1 MQDAIRVLAGECAVR
16 YESDGRTER
25 DLRGDV
31 VVIVKPDD
39 TVLVHDA
46 DGYQPAAW
54 LTRPGVVRY
63 TRDARGF
70 RIDAADGDERLVV
83 ESATEHGD
91 AHYPA
96 SPAGPPVG
104 TCECDGTLVRD
115 GGRVVCIDCRT
126 SYAIPRDAAVV
137 DEPCPDCGLPQLRVE
152 RGGAVTA
159 CLDRDCTPIADV
171 VAERFDGEWSCRC
184 GAALEIEADR
194 GLHATCPECDASY
207 RLPRGT
213 VDGTCECGLPLFET
227 PSGRRCLD
235 GDCEQTPSAG
245 GRDRNS

>member
-16 YESDGRTER
+16 YEANGQTER

-54 LTRPGVVRY
+54 LTRAGVVRY

-104 TCECDGTLVRD
+104 SCDCGGTLVRD
-115 GGRVVCIDCRT
+115 GGRVVCVDCRD

-137 DEPCPDCGLPQLRVE
+137 DDECPDCGLPRIRVE
-152 RGGAVTA
+152 RGGEIVA
-159 CLDRDCTPIADV
+159 CLDRDCGPIADAV
-171 VAERFDGEWSCRC
+171 SDRFDGAWTCRC
-184 GAALEIEADR
+184 GAPLEIESER
-194 GLHATCPECDASY
+194 GLHAACPDCGARH
-207 RLPRGT
+207 RLPVGT
-213 VDGTCECGLPLFET
+213 VADDCDCGLPRFQT
-227 PSGRRCLD
+227 RDGRQCLD
-235 GDCEQTPSAG
+235 SDCREAA
-245 GRDRNS
+245 

>member
-16 YESDGRTER
+16 YESGGETER
-25 DLRGDV
+25 VLRGDV
-31 VVIVKPDD
+31 VVVVKPDD

-63 TRDARGF
+63 TRDAGGF

-104 TCECDGTLVRD
+104 ACDCGGAFVRD
-115 GGRVVCIDCRT
+115 GGRVVCVDCRDQ
-126 SYAIPRDAAVV
+126 YAIPRDAAVV
-137 DEPCPDCGLPQLRVE
+137 DETCGDCGLPRIRVE
-152 RGGAVTA
+152 RGAAVAA
-159 CLDRDCTPIADV
+159 CLDRDCRPIADAV
-171 VAERFDGEWSCRC
+171 RAALDWTCRC
-184 GAALEIEADR
+184 GAPLAVESDR
-194 GLHATCPECDASY
+194 GLHAVCEGCGS
-207 RLPRGT
+207 RFRIPRGT
-213 VDGTCECGLPLFET
+213 EAGDCECGLPALET
-227 PSGRRCLD
+227 ADGRRCLD
-235 GDCEQTPSAG
+235 ADCGERAPQSL
-245 GRDRNS
+245 

>member
-16 YESDGRTER
+16 YEIDGEQER
-25 DLRGDV
+25 NLRGDV
-31 VVIVKPDD
+31 VVVVKPDD

-70 RIDAADGDERLVV
+70 RLDAADGDERLVV

-104 TCECDGTLVRD
+104 ACSCDGTLVRD
-115 GGRVVCIDCRT
+115 GGRVVCVDCRA
-126 SYAIPRDAAVV
+126 SYSIPRDAAVTSE
-137 DEPCPDCGLPQLRVE
+137 DCSDCGLPKLRVA
-152 RGGAVTA
+152 RGGEIEA
-159 CLDRDCTPIADV
+159 CLDRGCQSIAAV
-171 VAERFDGEWSCRC
+171 VAERFDGEWTCGC
-184 GAALEIEADR
+184 GASLEIESSR
-194 GLHATCPECDASY
+194 GLHVVCPDCDDRH
-207 RLPRGT
+207 RLPPGR
-213 VDGTCECGLPLFET
+213 VDGDCECGLPAFDT
-227 PSGRRCLD
+227 GDGPRCPD
-235 GDCEQTPSAG
+235 ADCEAAH
-245 GRDRNS
+245 

>member
-16 YESDGRTER
+16 YESGGETER
-25 DLRGDV
+25 VLRGDV
-31 VVIVKPDD
+31 VVVVKPDD

-63 TRDARGF
+63 TRDAGGF

-104 TCECDGTLVRD
+104 GCECGGAFVRD
-115 GGRVVCIDCRT
+115 GGRVVCVDCRDQ
-126 SYAIPRDAAVV
+126 YAIPRDAAVI
-137 DEPCPDCGLPQLRVE
+137 DETCGDCGLPRIRVE
-152 RGGAVTA
+152 RGVAVTA
-159 CLDRDCTPIADV
+159 CVDRDCDPIADAV
-171 VAERFDGEWSCRC
+171 RAALDWQCRC
-184 GAALEIEADR
+184 GDPLTVASDR
-194 GLHATCPECDASY
+194 GLHAVCEGCGSRF
-207 RLPRGT
+207 RLSSGT
-213 VDGTCECGLPLFET
+213 RDGDCECGLPAVR
-227 PSGRRCLD
+227 SGGGDRRCLD
-235 GDCEQTPSAG
+235 SDCDRVEPPS
-245 GRDRNS
+245 

>member
-16 YESDGRTER
+16 YETGGETER
-25 DLRGDV
+25 TLRGDV
-31 VVIVKPDD
+31 VVLVKPDD

-70 RIDAADGDERLVV
+70 RLDAADGDERLVV

-104 TCECDGTLVRD
+104 SCECDGTLVRD
-115 GGRVVCIDCRT
+115 GGRVVCVDCRAQ
-126 SYAIPRDAAVV
+126 YPIPRDATVV
-137 DEPCPDCGLPQLRVE
+137 GESCPDCGLPQLRVA
-152 RGGAVTA
+152 RGVEVTA
-159 CLDRDCTPIADV
+159 CLDRDCRAIADAV
-171 VAERFDGEWSCRC
+171 RDAVDGEWTCRC
-184 GAALEIEADR
+184 GGALAVESDR
-194 GLHATCPECDASY
+194 GLHAACADCGTRH
-207 RLPRGT
+207 RLPRG
-213 VDGTCECGLPLFET
+213 VADGGCDCGLPAFRT
-227 PSGRRCLD
+227 GDGPRCLD
-235 GDCEQTPSAG
+235 ADCERAPQSL
-245 GRDRNS
+245 

>member
-16 YESDGRTER
+16 YEAGGETER
-25 DLRGDV
+25 TLRGDV
-31 VVIVKPDD
+31 VVLVKPDD
-39 TVLVHDA
+39 TVLVHDS

-70 RIDAADGDERLVV
+70 RLDAADGDERLVV

-104 TCECDGTLVRD
+104 TCGCEGTLVRD
-115 GGRVVCIDCRT
+115 GGRVVCVDCRAQ
-126 SYAIPRDAAVV
+126 YAIPRDAAVV
-137 DEPCPDCGLPQLRVE
+137 GETCEDCGLPLLRVE
-152 RGGAVTA
+152 RGVEVTA
-159 CLDRDCTPIADV
+159 CLDRDCEPIADAV
-171 VAERFDGEWSCRC
+171 RGAVGDWTCRC
-184 GAALEIEADR
+184 GGGLSVEADR
-194 GLHATCPECDASY
+194 GLHAACEDCGARH

-213 VDGTCECGLPLFET
+213 AADDSDCDCGFPAFDTRDGP
-227 PSGRRCLD
+227 RCLD
-235 GDCEQTPSAG
+235 ADCARAPQSL
-245 GRDRNS
+245 

>member
-16 YESDGRTER
+16 YEVGGETER

-70 RIDAADGDERLVV
+70 RLDAADGDERLVV

-115 GGRVVCIDCRT
+115 GGRVVCVDCRAT
-126 SYAIPRDAAVV
+126 YPIPRDAAVTG
-137 DEPCPDCGLPQLRVE
+137 ETCPDCALPLLRVA
-152 RGGAVTA
+152 RGVEVTA
-159 CLDRDCTPIADV
+159 CLDRDCRPIAAAV
-171 VAERFDGEWSCRC
+171 SAAVDGEWPCRC
-184 GAALEIEADR
+184 GGGLEIETNR
-194 GLHATCPECDASY
+194 GLHAVCEDCGERH

-213 VDGTCECGLPLFET
+213 GAGTCECGLPAFET
-227 PSGRRCLD
+227 GDGTRCLD
-235 GDCEQTPSAG
+235 AECAQALESP
-245 GRDRNS
+245 

>member
-16 YESDGRTER
+16 YEAGGETER
-25 DLRGDV
+25 ALRGDV
-31 VVIVKPDD
+31 VVVVKPDD
-39 TVLVHDA
+39 TVLVHDS

-104 TCECDGTLVRD
+104 SCDCGGTFVRD
-115 GGRVVCIDCRT
+115 GGRVVCVDCRDE
-126 SYAIPRDAAVV
+126 YAIPRDAAVTG
-137 DEPCPDCGLPQLRVE
+137 DDCPDCGLPEIRVA
-152 RGGAVTA
+152 RGVEVRA
-159 CLDRDCTPIADV
+159 CLDRDCRPIADAV
-171 VAERFDGEWSCRC
+171 REALAGAWTCRC
-184 GAALEIEADR
+184 STVLEIEADR
-194 GLHATCPECDASY
+194 GLHAACGDCGARY
-207 RLPRGT
+207 RLPVGER
-213 VDGTCECGLPLFET
+213 DGDCECGLPAVGDGDSE
-227 PSGRRCLD
+227 RCLD
-235 GDCEQTPSAG
+235 TEC
-245 GRDRNS
+245 DRPPA

>member
-16 YESDGRTER
+16 YESNGKTER

-31 VVIVKPDD
+31 VVVVKPDD

-104 TCECDGTLVRD
+104 ACECEGALVRD
-115 GGRVVCIDCRT
+115 GGRVVCVNCRA
-126 SYAIPRDAAVV
+126 SYAIPRDAAVL
-137 DEPCPDCGLPQLRVE
+137 DDDCPDCALPQIRVA
-152 RGGAVTA
+152 RGAEIAA
-159 CLDRDCTPIADV
+159 CLDRDCQPIADAV
-171 VAERFDGEWSCRC
+171 SERFDGEWPCRC
-184 GAALEIEADR
+184 GTPLEIQSER
-194 GLHATCPECDASY
+194 GLHAVCPDCGAGH
-207 RLPRGT
+207 RLPVGT
-213 VDGTCECGLPLFET
+213 VADTCDCGLPMFET
-227 PSGRRCLD
+227 RDGQRCLD
-235 GDCEQTPSAG
+235 TDC
-245 GRDRNS
+245 DRPH

>member
-16 YESDGRTER
+16 YESNGTTER

-31 VVIVKPDD
+31 VVVVKPDD

-70 RIDAADGDERLVV
+70 RLDAADGDERLVV

-104 TCECDGTLVRD
+104 TCDCEGVLVRD
-115 GGRVVCIDCRT
+115 GGRVVCVDCRAQH
-126 SYAIPRDAAVV
+126 AIPRDAAVI
-137 DEPCPDCGLPQLRVE
+137 DDACPECGLPQLRVQ
-152 RGGAVTA
+152 RGVDVTA
-159 CLDRDCTPIADV
+159 CVDRDCRPIAEALRER
-171 VAERFDGEWSCRC
+171 VADDWTCRC
-184 GAALEIEADR
+184 GEPLGIESSRGLRAVCEHCEAD
-194 GLHATCPECDASY
+194 H
-207 RLPRGT
+207 RLPRG
-213 VDGTCECGLPLFET
+213 VADGDCDCGLPAFDT
-227 PSGRRCLD
+227 GDGDSRCLD
-235 GDCEQTPSAG
+235 DDCKHELQTST
-245 GRDRNS
+245 